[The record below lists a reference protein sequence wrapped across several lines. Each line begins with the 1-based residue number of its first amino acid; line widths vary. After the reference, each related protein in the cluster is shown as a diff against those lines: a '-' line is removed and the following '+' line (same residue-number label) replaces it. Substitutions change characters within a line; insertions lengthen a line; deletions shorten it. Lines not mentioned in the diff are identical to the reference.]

1 MWLLC
6 SAVLLVVLLFA
17 VGYYTFHTACRR
29 KAEVNW
35 LDEIDLQ
42 NTSYEKYAKQIQAAD
57 HWLKSHTA
65 VDVWIQSHDGQKLHA
80 QWIPVNDPKGTVL
93 LAHGYRSTKLLDFSM
108 VYELYHNLGI
118 NLLLID
124 QRSHGHSE
132 GKYITFGV
140 LESRDVQAW
149 VKFHNQHFGA
159 HPMLLSGLSM
169 GASTVLYLADRELPE
184 NIKGIIAD
192 CGFTSPKEII
202 GKVFKDT
209 VHFGPG
215 PFLWAADLFA
225 RVLAGFSFY
234 ERDTRKSLAKSK
246 IPILFV
252 HGTGDDFVPCYMTEQ
267 AFEACTSEKEMF
279 LVENAGHGTSY
290 LYDTPGY
297 RKRVMAFLRKYM
309 NKDI

>member
-1 MWLLC
+1 MWLLW
-6 SAVLLVVLLFA
+6 SAVALVALLLA
-17 VGYYTFHTACRR
+17 VGWYTFHTACRR
-29 KAEVNW
+29 KAEVDW
-35 LDEIDLQ
+35 LNENALQ
-42 NTSYEKYAKQIQAAD
+42 NTSYQQYAKQIQAAD
-57 HWLKSHTA
+57 HWLKSHVA
-65 VDVWIQSHDGQKLHA
+65 VDVWTESHDKLKLHA
-80 QWIPVNDPKGTVL
+80 HWIPAEDPKGTVL

-108 VYELYHNLGI
+108 VYELYHNLGM

-140 LESRDVQAW
+140 LESRDVQKW
-149 VKFHNQHFGA
+149 IEFHNTHFGK
-159 HPMLLSGLSM
+159 HPMLISGLSM
-169 GASTVLYLADRELPE
+169 GASTVLYLADRQLPD
-184 NIKGIIAD
+184 NVKGIIAD

-209 VHFGPG
+209 VHFNAG

-234 ERDTRKSLAKSK
+234 ERDTRKSLQNSRL
-246 IPILFV
+246 PVMLV

-267 AFEACTSEKEMF
+267 SYQACTSEKEIF

-290 LYDTPGY
+290 LYDTTGY
-297 RKRVMAFLRKYM
+297 RKRVMTFLRKYI

>member
-1 MWLLC
+1 MWLLW
-6 SAVLLVVLLFA
+6 SGVALVVLLLA
-17 VGYYTFHTACRR
+17 VGYYTFRTACKRN
-29 KAEVNW
+29 AEVDW
-35 LDEIDLQ
+35 LNEAALQ
-42 NTSYEKYAKQIQAAD
+42 NTTYEKYTKQIQAAD
-57 HWLKSHTA
+57 HWLKSHTT
-65 VDVWIQSHDGQKLHA
+65 VDVWTQSHDGLKLHA
-80 QWIPVNDPKGTVL
+80 HWIPADDPKGTVI

-124 QRSHGHSE
+124 QRSHAASD

-140 LESRDVQAW
+140 LESRDVQKW
-149 VKFHNQHFGA
+149 IEYHNAHFGE
-159 HPMLLSGLSM
+159 HLLLLSGLSM
-169 GASTVLYLADRELPE
+169 GASTMLYLADRDLPE
-184 NIKGIIAD
+184 NVKGIIAD

-209 VHFGPG
+209 VHIGAG

-234 ERDTRKSLAKSK
+234 ERDSRKALAKSK
-246 IPILFV
+246 LPILLI
-252 HGTGDDFVPCYMTEQ
+252 HGTGDDFVPCCMTEQ
-267 AFEACTSEKEMF
+267 AYQACASEKEMF

-309 NKDI
+309 NEDI